1 MHKLRAA
8 LLFFG
13 CALLGMSVGSALALL
28 IVYLAGDIKEISSL
42 PKFIQQVAQL
52 PNGWYVFISV
62 QAISHLF
69 SYLIPALVFWY
80 LFEHGRWTD
89 FQSKPLRAVSGL
101 WIGLLSVIAILPF
114 NDLLIQWNQRLKL
127 PNLLSNI
134 EQWMRRKEQ
143 EGELLTNQLV
153 DFGSLSQLFIAI
165 LVIGFVASI
174 GEEIFFRGIIQRK
187 LIEWTANSHIGIWLA
202 AILFSAVHFQFYGF
216 FPRLLLGVL
225 FGYLYFWSG
234 NIWVAVLAHF
244 INNSLIVIN
253 TYMQQQPAYSSLEL
267 RLDTTTWI
275 WVLFSAIG
283 ATILLFYFHQT
294 NHKRSAS
301 LY

>member
-8 LLFFG
+8 LLFLG

-52 PNGWYVFISV
+52 PNGWYIFISV

-89 FQSKPLRAVSGL
+89 FQTKPLKAVSGL

-114 NDLLIQWNQRLKL
+114 NDLLIEWNQRLKL
-127 PNLLSNI
+127 PNSLSNI

-202 AILFSAVHFQFYGF
+202 AILFSTVHFQFYGF

-253 TYMQQQPAYSSLEL
+253 TYMQQQPAYSNLEL

>member
-89 FQSKPLRAVSGL
+89 FQSKPLRAVPGL
-101 WIGLLSVIAILPF
+101 WMGLLSVIAILPF

-187 LIEWTANSHIGIWLA
+187 LIEWMANSHIGIWSA

-283 ATILLFYFHQT
+283 STILLFYFHQM